1 MAAQIPVEP
10 LRWAGDRLVVLDQTQ
25 LPEREAYLE
34 LGDPDQVARAI
45 EEMRVRG
52 APLIGLTAAFGLALA
67 ALKAPDR
74 PEGFREALMRAADR
88 LRRTRP
94 TAVNLFWAV
103 DRMLSL
109 AGGLDPPAA
118 RRVLLA
124 EAERLLAADRDASLR
139 LARFGASLVPAGAT
153 VLTHCNTGV
162 LATGGI
168 GTALGIIYEA
178 WAQGKVRRVLVDET
192 RPQLQGSR
200 LTAWELRKAGVP
212 FVLITDSMAGYFF
225 SRDRVDCVLVG
236 ADRIAASGD
245 VANKVGTYTLAVL
258 AARHGVPFY
267 VAAPLSTV
275 DLKTP
280 SGAEI
285 PIEHRRPEEV
295 LYVGP
300 CRVAPEGVE
309 VANPAFDVTPAELV
323 TAIVT
328 EAGILRPPYPES
340 LALAVHGPGGPGPT
354 PPNGGKAPWPKPEL
368 G

>member
-1 MAAQIPVEP
+1 MAATIPIEP

-25 LPEREAYLE
+25 LPEREAYIDLT
-34 LGDPDQVARAI
+34 DPEAVARAI

-52 APLIGLTAAFGLALA
+52 APLIGLTAAFGLVLA

-74 PEGFREALMRAADR
+74 PEAFREALFRAAER

-103 DRMLSL
+103 DRMLAL
-109 AGGLDPPAA
+109 ADGLAPAEA
-118 RRVLLA
+118 RRALLA
-124 EAERLLAADRDASLR
+124 EAERLLAEDRAATVR
-139 LARFGASLVPAGAT
+139 LARFGATLVPAGAT
-153 VLTHCNTGV
+153 VLTHCNTGA

-168 GTALGIIYEA
+168 GTALGVIYEA
-178 WAQGKVRRVLVDET
+178 WAQGKIRRVLVDET
-192 RPQLQGSR
+192 RPQLQGAR
-200 LTAWELRKAGVP
+200 LTAWELKKVGVP

-225 SRDRVDCVLVG
+225 SRDGVDCVLVG

-258 AARHGVPFY
+258 AARHRVPFY

-275 DLKTP
+275 DLGTP

-295 LYVGP
+295 LYVGG

-309 VANPAFDVTPAELV
+309 VANPAFDVTPADLV

-340 LALAVHGPGGPGPT
+340 LALAVHGSGGTRPT
-354 PPNGGKAPWPKPEL
+354 TTDRR
-368 G
+368 